1 MARRG
6 RTRQPRGWRG
16 GGTGCTRFGRERLSR
31 RCQTHAFACP
41 SEQRH
46 TKVSLASLNRLRK
59 RWLRHSEPRRGA
71 GEIAFFGNDNDVS
84 EALDV
89 HIAPILIMTFLI
101 LD

>member
-1 MARRG
+1 MTRHG
-6 RTRQPRGWRG
+6 RTRQLRRSLCG
-16 GGTGCTRFGRERLSR
+16 GNCCTRFRKERLSR
-31 RCQTHAFACP
+31 RGQIHAFACP

-46 TKVSLASLNRLRK
+46 TEVSLASLNRLRK

-71 GEIAFFGNDNDVS
+71 GEIAFFGNDSDVS

-89 HIAPILIMTFLI
+89 HIASILIMTFLI